1 MNSPRRAEAASGIF
15 DIMTIARA
23 FGPKFGQATGFVQ
36 RAIRLWRD
44 RARLHAM
51 PDHMLKDMGISRCEI
66 LSSTRFC
73 KAESTGWLRP
83 SGE

>member
-1 MNSPRRAEAASGIF
+1 MTSTRRAEAASRIF
-15 DIMTIARA
+15 NFMTIART

-44 RARLHAM
+44 RGRLHAM
-51 PDHMLKDMGISRCEI
+51 PDHMLKDIGIARCEI
-66 LSSTRFC
+66 SSSTRFR
-73 KAESTGWLRP
+73 KAKSAEWLRP

>member
-1 MNSPRRAEAASGIF
+1 MTSPRRAEAASRIF
-15 DIMTIARA
+15 DVMTIARA
-23 FGPKFGQATGFVQ
+23 SGPKFGRATVFVQ

-44 RARLHAM
+44 RGRLHAM

-66 LSSTRFC
+66 SSSTRFR